1 MAGPCRP
8 GRCYLLVD
16 LYRMSDMMANH
27 TSVRAPGEEAFLINP
42 YRMMYEEITASC
54 LIRVDL
60 AGNILSQP

>member
-1 MAGPCRP
+1 
-8 GRCYLLVD
+8 
-16 LYRMSDMMANH
+16 MSDMMANH